1 MKLYTRPPPPGSFLN
16 ICFEALI
23 NIFLLQMHKDMADFD
38 NHLDDI
44 TQDYLNVQINM
55 VIDQE
60 L

>member
-1 MKLYTRPPPPGSFLN
+1 MWKLHLVRFLD
-16 ICFEALI
+16 IYFDVLI
-23 NIFLLQMHKDMADFD
+23 NISLLQMHKDMADFD

>member
-1 MKLYTRPPPPGSFLN
+1 
-16 ICFEALI
+16 
-23 NIFLLQMHKDMADFD
+23 MHKDMADFD